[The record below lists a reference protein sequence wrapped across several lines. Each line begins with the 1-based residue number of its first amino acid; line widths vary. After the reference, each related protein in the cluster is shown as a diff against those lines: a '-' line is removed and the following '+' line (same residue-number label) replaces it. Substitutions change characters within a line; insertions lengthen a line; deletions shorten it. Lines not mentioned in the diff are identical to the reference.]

1 MIGLRRAAELCEFC
15 PKMCRFACPASEVSS
30 REAWTPWGKVSL
42 AALSGRAPDASA
54 ALAFGAC
61 SGCLRC
67 QTYCAHANDVPAV
80 LYAARASAIR
90 AGSAP
95 ASWADVA
102 RRMSG
107 VGHAEAVDIL
117 AVYRDIAAADN
128 RAAGR
133 ASNAASSPDP
143 ASATHSAATR
153 TRSSGSSSGA
163 SRSVSSALRSVA
175 GSVTSLLRP
184 AADAAPLRPLLFAGC
199 DALAA
204 GGRPVREALAV
215 ARALSA
221 PLTLAPE
228 SALCCGLKLVE
239 SGHPEMFAAH
249 SARVRTSLVGS
260 ARRPPGIHLVLLSPG
275 CVRAVRERWPALPDG
290 SRVEHVTTYLSR
302 ALAARA
308 DLRERPP
315 LPEAVTYH
323 DPCELARGLSELTAP
338 RALLAGAVAE
348 LREPTRTGIDTSCC
362 GANGLMP
369 RTLPAVAS
377 AMAGDRRAEL
387 EACGA
392 PAVTANPA
400 CSNVLGAS
408 DVVSVLAR
416 WLGIDVEKAA

>member
-1 MIGLRRAAELCEFC
+1 
-15 PKMCRFACPASEVSS
+15 MCRFSCPAAEVSS

-42 AALSGRAPDASA
+42 AVLAGREPDSSA

-67 QTYCAHANDVPAV
+67 QTYCAHGNDVPSV

-95 ASWADVA
+95 RPWADVA
-102 RRMSG
+102 RKMSV
-107 VGHAEAVDIL
+107 VGHAEEVDLL
-117 AVYRDIAAADN
+117 AVHRQIAAADT
-128 RAAGR
+128 G
-133 ASNAASSPDP
+133 
-143 ASATHSAATR
+143 
-153 TRSSGSSSGA
+153 RSSGAAATSLTGESTGA
-163 SRSVSSALRSVA
+163 HLGREAARLSLRGVA
-175 GSVTSLLRP
+175 ETVTSFLRP
-184 AADAAPLRPLLFAGC
+184 APQAVSQTPLLFPGC

-204 GGRPVREALAV
+204 GGRLVRETLAV

-221 PLTLAPE
+221 PLALAPE
-228 SALCCGLKLVE
+228 TALCCGLKLVE

-249 SARVRTSLVGS
+249 AARVRTALVGGS
-260 ARRPPGIHLVLLSPG
+260 RRPAPVHLVLLSPG

-302 ALAARA
+302 ALAARR

-315 LPEAVTYH
+315 LAEAVTYH

-338 RALLAGAVAE
+338 RALLAAAVEE
-348 LREPTRTGIDTSCC
+348 LREPPRCGTDTSCC

-369 RTLPAVAS
+369 RTLPSVAS
-377 AMAGDRRAEL
+377 AMAADRRVEL
-387 EACGA
+387 DACGA
-392 PAVTANPA
+392 PAVTASPGCGA
-400 CSNVLGAS
+400 ALGAS

-416 WLGIDVEKAA
+416 WLGIDVEEVA